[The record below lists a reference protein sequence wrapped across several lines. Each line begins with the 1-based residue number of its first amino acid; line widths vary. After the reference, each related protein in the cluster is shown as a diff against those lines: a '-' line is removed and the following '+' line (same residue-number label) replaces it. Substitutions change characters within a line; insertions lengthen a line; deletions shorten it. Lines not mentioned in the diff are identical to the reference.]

1 MSEHVTKVANKVV
14 ETPVTF
20 SKAIR
25 LKCLDCC
32 AGLVLEVKECTTT
45 TCPLY
50 LFRSGRNKSK
60 PRAPISE
67 EQRLKAA
74 ERLRKARENIKK

>member
-1 MSEHVTKVANKVV
+1 MNEHITKVANKVV

-25 LKCLDCC
+25 LKCIDCC
-32 AGLVLEVKECTTT
+32 GGLLHEVKDCLAT
-45 TCPLY
+45 TCPLF
-50 LFRSGRNKSK
+50 LFRTGRNKSK

-67 EQRLKAA
+67 ELRLKSA
-74 ERLRKARENIKK
+74 ERLRKARENMKK